1 MEPEPNRLAPDAP
14 ATPASMASAASTP
27 TAPAAEADA
36 LESPRLAERIIDAVK
51 TVLTALVLAFIFRAF
66 LVEAF
71 VIPTGSMAEGLVGA
85 HLTHVCRSCG
95 WEFDLGVARG
105 TARGLALP
113 GEALCPNCHRRDPID
128 AGHAAIRDGDRLLVH
143 KWPFALGG
151 VFAPQRWDVIVFR
164 DPADPQQNYIKR
176 LVGLPGETVE
186 ILAGDVFING
196 RIATKTPA
204 AQSALWI
211 VVYDQSHAPAP
222 TPWGDAGPWSP
233 DESESAPGWR
243 DLDTR
248 VIRFDAADD
257 AARTLR
263 FNRYGASLYETDTSG
278 YNQGP
283 SSGQNR
289 DLRLRAD
296 VSLGG
301 GPGGVRFDLLRP
313 ERRFSLE
320 LDTHGRLAL
329 RSAPSDAGE
338 SRVLAEMSVARTAP
352 FEFAIE
358 FGHVDYRVYVRV
370 NDREI
375 FATTPDLYAP
385 PLEALRSGGVDA
397 PTGVAIVAR
406 GAAIELRHLRID
418 RDVYYTFTPRATLRA
433 YAGSPFT
440 LGSDEYFVLGDN
452 SPASHDSREW
462 YQRGPHMPSGYR
474 AGTVRADQIVGR
486 AFFVYLPGLNPL
498 DGAGRWRLPDLGRVR
513 FVR

>member
-1 MEPEPNRLAPDAP
+1 MESDSTGLA
-14 ATPASMASAASTP
+14 P
-27 TAPAAEADA
+27 TAPSTPVSDARGSHAGAAPAVDA
-36 LESPRLAERIIDAVK
+36 ATLESAPLGERIIDAVK
-51 TVLTALVLAFIFRAF
+51 TVLTALILAFVFRAF

-71 VIPTGSMAEGLVGA
+71 VIPTGSMAEALVGA

-113 GEALCPNCHRRDPID
+113 GEALCPNCHRRDPLD
-128 AGHAAIRDGDRLLVH
+128 TGRTAIRDGDRLLVH
-143 KWPFALGG
+143 KWPFTLGG
-151 VFAPQRWDVIVFR
+151 RFAPQRWDVIVFR

-176 LVGLPGETVE
+176 LIGLPGETIE

-196 RIATKTPA
+196 RVAPKTPA
-204 AQSALWI
+204 AQRALWV

-233 DESESAPGWR
+233 DESESAAGWR

-248 VIRFDAADD
+248 VLRFDADDD
-257 AARTLR
+257 AVHTLR

-283 SSGQNR
+283 SSGPNR
-289 DLRLRAD
+289 DLRIRAD
-296 VSLGG
+296 VALRGSG
-301 GPGGVRFDLLRP
+301 GGVRFDLLRP
-313 ERRFSLE
+313 EQRFSLE
-320 LDTHGRLAL
+320 LDTHGRLAFSTT
-329 RSAPSDAGE
+329 RADTGE
-338 SRVLAEMSVARTAP
+338 SRVVAETSVAGAAP
-352 FEFAIE
+352 FEVALE
-358 FGHVDYRVYVRV
+358 FGHVDYRAYVRV
-370 NDREI
+370 NDEEI
-375 FATTPDLYAP
+375 AATSPDAYAP
-385 PLEALRSGGVDA
+385 PLEALRSGGADA

-406 GAAIELRHLRID
+406 SAAIELRRVRID

-440 LGSDEYFVLGDN
+440 LGPDEYFVLGDN
-452 SPASHDSREW
+452 SPSSHDSREW
-462 YQRGPHMPSGYR
+462 YQRGPHLPSGYR
-474 AGTVRADQIVGR
+474 AGTVRAEQIVGR

-498 DGAGRWRLPDLGRVR
+498 DDAGRWRLPDLGRVR